1 MKDNLFNIL
10 LLPVV
15 AVVLMIFIA
24 KCAID
29 ICKDL
34 KKFKV

>member
-15 AVVLMIFIA
+15 AVVMMIFIA
-24 KCAID
+24 KCAKEI
-29 ICKDL
+29 INDL
-34 KKFKV
+34 KK